1 MITLENVEKYY
12 GNSHVLKGINLTV
25 QTGEFIAV
33 TGVSGSGKSTLLNL
47 IGGMDRPE
55 RGSIVVE
62 GDDITR
68 YTDNAL
74 TVYRRRRIGFVFQ
87 FFNLLPNITVFENV
101 QMPLLL
107 NGRDDEERV
116 RNVLRR
122 VGVEG
127 REDSYPYQLS
137 GGQQQRVAIARALV
151 HEPEIILADEP
162 TGSLD
167 SKTGKSVMD
176 LLNGVAEEAVTTMV
190 LVTHEHYLAEYAART
205 VRIRDGQLS

>member
-1 MITLENVEKYY
+1 MITIENVEKYY
-12 GNSHVLKGINLTV
+12 GHAHVLKGINLEV
-25 QTGEFIAV
+25 RTGEFIAV

-55 RGSIVVE
+55 RGAIVVN

-68 YTDNAL
+68 YTDEAL
-74 TVYRRRRIGFVFQ
+74 TVYRRKKIGFVFQ
-87 FFNLLPNITVFENV
+87 FFNLLPNITIFENV

-107 NGRDDEERV
+107 NGIDDEERV
-116 RNVLRR
+116 RETLKR
-122 VGVEG
+122 VDVEG

-151 HEPEIILADEP
+151 HGPEIILADEP

-176 LLNGVAEEAVTTMV
+176 ILKRVAEEAGTTMV
-190 LVTHEHYLAEYAART
+190 LVTHEHYLADYAART
-205 VRIRDGQLS
+205 VRIRDGLLS

>member
-74 TVYRRRRIGFVFQ
+74 TVYRRRKIGFVFQ